1 MSKILT
7 LIPSRLSARR
17 LPGKPLLKINGLEI
31 INHVY
36 NKAIQANIGDV
47 YVVTGDKKIFKA
59 VKKYGGKCILTK
71 KKHRT
76 GSDRIFEGLKK
87 LNKKK
92 QYKYI
97 LNLQGDEPLLSIKDI
112 RKLVNKIKLKKLKL
126 GTMACYISDIND
138 FKNRNVVKVSTEN
151 KLNSNNSPIAKKF
164 YRIKNNVGKN
174 IYHHIGI
181 YIYKV
186 DILHKFVLLKQTKN
200 ELKYNLEQLRAMDNH
215 IPIHVVLAKKKA
227 VGIDTK
233 KDFIKVKKIL
243 ELK

>member
-1 MSKILT
+1 MSEILT
-7 LIPSRLSARR
+7 LIPSRLSAKR

-36 NKAIQANIGDV
+36 NKAIQADIGDV
-47 YVVTGDKKIFKA
+47 YVVTGDKKIFNA
-59 VKKYGGKCILTK
+59 VKKHGGKCILTK

-92 QYKYI
+92 KFKYI
-97 LNLQGDEPLLSIKDI
+97 LNLQGDEPLISIKDI
-112 RKLVNKIKLKKLKL
+112 RKLVTRIKSKKLKL
-126 GTMACYISDIND
+126 GTLACGISDKND
-138 FKNRNVVKVSTEN
+138 YKNRDVVKVLTKN
-151 KLNSNNSPIAKKF
+151 KLNYNNFSIAKKF
-164 YRIKNNVGKN
+164 YRVNNNVGKN

-181 YIYKV
+181 YLYKV
-186 DILHKFVLLKQTKN
+186 GILSKFVLLRQTKN
-200 ELKYNLEQLRAMDNH
+200 ELKFNLEQLRAMDNH
-215 IPIHVVLAKKKA
+215 IPIHVVLAKRKP

-233 KDFIKVKKIL
+233 KDFKKVKKIL